1 MPGRLFATL
10 ILGAAFGLAFGT
22 PGYALQDEPES
33 ATSAAAANGE
43 GLLGEIEQALGR
55 LESLTAEFVQT
66 SPEGTLHRGRLSLE
80 RPGRLR
86 FDYTDE
92 TPLLLVSD
100 GKVLTFVD
108 YESGQ
113 VTRWPIEDTP
123 LGLLVQEEIRL
134 AGDERILDVRA
145 EPDGSRV
152 TLTAQDPD
160 RPDDGTITL
169 IFERD
174 DSRLRLDGWRVL
186 DGRGAVT
193 RVRLHEMKRNA
204 QLADSLW
211 TFDDPRKL
219 PSQRRRRSR

>member
-1 MPGRLFATL
+1 M
-10 ILGAAFGLAFGT
+10 
-22 PGYALQDEPES
+22 YAP
-33 ATSAAAANGE
+33 
-43 GLLGEIEQALGR
+43 
-55 LESLTAEFVQT
+55 
-66 SPEGTLHRGRLSLE
+66 
-80 RPGRLR
+80 
-86 FDYTDE
+86 
-92 TPLLLVSD
+92 
-100 GKVLTFVD
+100 
-108 YESGQ
+108 
-113 VTRWPIEDTP
+113 
-123 LGLLVQEEIRL
+123 
-134 AGDERILDVRA
+134 
-145 EPDGSRV
+145 
-152 TLTAQDPD
+152 TAQDPD